1 MGRSLKD
8 REELQKKLIGTLTNK
23 KDIWKNHPFFVKKAQ
38 EAKEFIERV
47 GLPEELTKKKRRK
60 VK

>member
-1 MGRSLKD
+1 MARS
-8 REELQKKLIGTLTNK
+8 KKISEDIKRQLIGTLTNK
-23 KDIWKNHPFFVKKAQ
+23 KNIWKDHPFFVKKAQ